1 MDKNLLTVKNLSFS
15 YCPEEKLLSGISLSI
30 KSGEFISLIGTN
42 GAGKSTLLKLIC
54 NRLKL
59 DTGVIEI
66 LGKNIEKFSSKE
78 MARELGYLEQF
89 PGSSDLSVQEY
100 ILMGALPLFT
110 SHRFWYS
117 EKEKKRMKSLVQEF
131 HLEKFQNKKMSEM
144 SGGERQVVQ
153 ICRSLMSEPKLLI
166 LDEPVSHLDIKHI
179 EQVVKVLHRICQTK
193 GVAVI
198 TSLHDL
204 TLAYCCSD
212 SIQLLNKSGRLIEL
226 SGDPEKDTLQL
237 SSDFETEFSVIN
249 ENGKGK
255 KILVPTW
262 DFKSA
267 H

>member
-1 MDKNLLTVKNLSFS
+1 MDRTLLEINELTFGYTPDES
-15 YCPEEKLLSGISLSI
+15 LLDRISLSVQ
-30 KSGEFISLIGTN
+30 SGEFITIVGTN

-54 NRLKL
+54 NRLSPVSG
-59 DTGVIEI
+59 DITIS
-66 LGKNIEKFSSKE
+66 GKRVHEFTTKE
-78 MARELGYLEQF
+78 LAREIGYLEQF
-89 PGSSDLSVQEY
+89 PGSSDLTVEEY

-117 EKEKKRMKSLVQEF
+117 QSEKQRMNSLVSEF
-131 HLEKFQNKKMSEM
+131 HLEHFRKQKMSEM

-153 ICRSLMSEPKLLI
+153 ICRSLMSEPKLLV

-179 EQVVKVLHRICQTK
+179 EDVINVLHKICSEK

-204 TLAYCCSD
+204 TLAYNCSD
-212 SIQLLNKSGRLIEL
+212 TILLLNKYGRLVEL
-226 SGDPEKDTLQL
+226 SGDPEADSDLL
-237 SSDFETEFSVIN
+237 SVDFETQFSILG
-249 ENGKGK
+249 EHKIGK
-255 KILVPTW
+255 KMLVPTW